1 MKFKQLEVIGFKSFA
16 DKTSFYFEDGL
27 TGIVGP
33 NGCGKSNIVEAL
45 RWCMGETSAKSL
57 RGSGMEDVIFSGT
70 NSRPSKNL
78 SEVALKLENDNRL
91 PQFKDMPEI
100 EVRRKIE
107 KDKGSKYF
115 LNGREVRAKDV
126 QILFADL
133 STGPHSPSM
142 VSQGRVG
149 SLVTAKPTDRRAI
162 LEEAAGIGGL
172 HVRRHEAELRLT
184 AAENN
189 LKKADDI
196 MKQIENQLKN
206 LLKQAEEA
214 TKYKDMSNNIQS
226 LEAKLLYF
234 QSREIESLIFGAQ
247 EELSEVEDEISAV
260 NIDKNFNENALKEE
274 GKEIKPLRDE
284 NAELNTKLQRLNLEF
299 EQISEEE
306 NRAKNE
312 IEKIKR
318 EIKQINIDIDR
329 EKQIINDATSNERRL
344 SAEKN
349 DILEINQN
357 SSEIEEKAN
366 NSYQE
371 SLKELNQE
379 QDLLNKLSDKIF
391 SQIGGFDFN
400 LIKNK
405 TDQLSSSIKEVALK
419 LKKLSGE
426 NDKLDSGAIKN
437 RIDEIQNEFIK
448 MEDLADKINFD
459 LEAAAPQANL
469 NSDTTNTLKNEF
481 IEKIKTISELQE
493 KYASRLSK
501 YESIKQEAT
510 KRKGRLSIIESEIK
524 NWIDLK
530 ENSEK
535 KFLELNERF
544 KENENTLSLE
554 EAKPGSIAEKK
565 GTYVQNIK
573 NIEEDILQ
581 INEKL
586 TSKEDSV
593 QSINQKLYDIN
604 TTVLGITE
612 RKVRAQTIIEGLK
625 EKKKEIELKSLTDF
639 KHPIAE
645 LPTFVEID
653 VDEQVKTSEIESQI
667 QKLKDR
673 RERMGAVNLRAD
685 NETQELQDQIDR
697 MMSDRKDLVQGIQ
710 KLKSSINDLNEKG
723 RERLLDAF
731 EKVSRKFNDVY
742 TKLFAGGNARLELIE
757 SDDPLEA
764 GLELLVSPP
773 GKKLQS
779 ITLLSGGEQALT
791 AMALIFAVF
800 LINPSPIC
808 ILDEVDAPLDDANV
822 TRFCSLLDELSSVTD
837 TKFVI
842 ITHHAL
848 TMSRMNRLYGVTM
861 AERGV
866 SQLVAVDLEKAEEMV
881 A

>member
-1 MKFKQLEVIGFKSFA
+1 MKFKKLEVVGFKSFA
-16 DKTSFYFEDGL
+16 DKTSFHFEDGL

-70 NSRPSKNL
+70 TSRPSKNL
-78 SEVALKLENDNRL
+78 CEVALKLENDNRL

-107 KDKGSKYF
+107 KDKGSKYY
-115 LNGREVRAKDV
+115 LNGREVRAKDI

-133 STGPHSPSM
+133 STGPHYPSM

-162 LEEAAGIGGL
+162 LEEAAGISGL
-172 HVRRHEAELRLT
+172 HVRRHEAELRLD

-196 MKQIENQLKN
+196 MKQIENQLKS

-214 TKYKDMSNNIQS
+214 SKYKNISNEIQH
-226 LEAKLLYF
+226 LEAKLVYF
-234 QSREIESLIFGAQ
+234 QSKEIAKSILVAQ
-247 EELSEVEDEISAV
+247 EELGEVEDEISAV

-274 GKEIKPLRDE
+274 SQKITPLRNE
-284 NAELNTKLQRLNLEF
+284 NAQLNAKLQRLNLEF

-306 NRAKNE
+306 GRAKNE
-312 IEKIKR
+312 VEKIKK

-329 EKQIINDATSNERRL
+329 EKQIINDSSSNEKRL
-344 SAEKN
+344 LNERSDIEETEKTSSEVEEQAEK
-349 DILEINQN
+349 DY
-357 SSEIEEKAN
+357 K
-366 NSYQE
+366 E
-371 SLKELNQE
+371 SLSELNKEQE
-379 QDLLNKLSDKIF
+379 VLNKLSEKIF
-391 SQIGGFDFN
+391 SQIGGFEFGV
-400 LIKNK
+400 IKRK
-405 TDQLSSSIKEVALK
+405 TSQLSSLIDNISLRLKTQSESTDNYDAPALK
-419 LKKLSGE
+419 GKIIE
-426 NDKLDSGAIKN
+426 FY
-437 RIDEIQNEFIK
+437 NEFKNI
-448 MEDLADKINFD
+448 EDLIKQINFD
-459 LEAAAPQANL
+459 LEAAEPQANL
-469 NSDTTNTLKNEF
+469 NSDLTN
-481 IEKIKTISELQE
+481 KIKQEFLEKLKIVSELQG

-501 YESIKQEAT
+501 YENLKQDSL
-510 KRKGRLSIIESEIK
+510 KRKERLKNIDSEIK

-530 ENSEK
+530 NSSEQ
-535 KFLELNERF
+535 KFKELNTRL
-544 KENENTLSLE
+544 KGSE
-554 EAKPGSIAEKK
+554 EVLTEEEIKPGTIAEKK
-565 GTYVQNIK
+565 GTYVQNIENVK
-573 NIEEDILQ
+573 EDIVQ
-581 INEKL
+581 INEQL
-586 TSKEDSV
+586 TSKEESV
-593 QSINQKLYDIN
+593 KLINQKLYDIN
-604 TTVLGITE
+604 GVVLGITE

-625 EKKKEIELKSLTDF
+625 DKKKEIELKSLSEF
-639 KHPIAE
+639 KHTLEE
-645 LPTFVEID
+645 LPNFAGID
-653 VDEQVKTSEIESQI
+653 IEEDIQANKIDNQI
-667 QKLKDR
+667 QKLKDQ
-673 RERMGAVNLRAD
+673 REKMGAVNLRAD

-697 MMSDRKDLVQGIQ
+697 MMNDRKDLVQGIQ
-710 KLKSSINDLNEKG
+710 KLKGSINDLNQKG

-764 GLELLVSPP
+764 GLELLASPP

-822 TRFCSLLDELSSVTD
+822 TRFCALLDELSNVTD
-837 TKFVI
+837 TKFVV

-866 SQLVAVDLEKAEEMV
+866 SQLVAVDLEKAEGMV

>member
-1 MKFKQLEVIGFKSFA
+1 MKFKQLEVVGFKSFA

-33 NGCGKSNIVEAL
+33 NGCGKSNIVESL

-70 NSRPSKNL
+70 TSRPSKNL
-78 SEVALKLENDNRL
+78 CEVALKLENDNRL
-91 PQFKDMPEI
+91 PQFKDMSEI

-115 LNGREVRAKDV
+115 LNGREVRAKDI

-196 MKQIENQLKN
+196 MKQIENQLKS

-214 TKYKDMSNNIQS
+214 SKYKNISNEIQN
-226 LEAKLLYF
+226 LEAKLVYF
-234 QSREIESLIFGAQ
+234 QSKEIDNSIQNAQ
-247 EELSEVEDEISAV
+247 EELGNVEDEISAV

-274 GKEIKPLRDE
+274 SQNIRPLRDE
-284 NAELNTKLQRLNLEF
+284 NAQLNAKLQRLNLEF

-306 NRAKNE
+306 GRAKNE
-312 IEKIKR
+312 IEKIKK
-318 EIKQINIDIDR
+318 EIKQVNTDIDR
-329 EKQIINDATSNERRL
+329 EKQIINDSSSNEKRL
-344 SAEKN
+344 AAERS
-349 DILEINQN
+349 DTIETEQN
-357 SSEIEEKAN
+357 SAEIEEKAYN
-366 NSYQE
+366 AYQQ
-371 SLKELNQE
+371 SLKELNNE
-379 QDLLNKLSDKIF
+379 QNLLNKLSDKIF
-391 SQIGGFDFN
+391 SQIGGFDFS

-405 TDQLSSSIKEVALK
+405 TEQLSNSIKETGLM
-419 LKKLSGE
+419 LQKLSEDSNLEVSEIKSQILAISNEYVKIE
-426 NDKLDSGAIKN
+426 NLITKV
-437 RIDEIQNEFIK
+437 
-448 MEDLADKINFD
+448 NFD
-459 LEAAAPQANL
+459 LDAAAPQANL
-469 NSDTTNTLKNEF
+469 NSDTTNQLKKDF
-481 IEKIKTISELQE
+481 LDQLKIISDLQE

-501 YESIKQEAT
+501 YETLRQDSL
-510 KRKGRLSIIESEIK
+510 KRKERLNNIENEIK

-530 ENSEK
+530 QSSEQ
-535 KFLELNERF
+535 KFKELNERL
-544 KENENTLSLE
+544 KENEIILSKE
-554 EAKPGSIAEKK
+554 ETKPGAIAEKK

-573 NIEEDILQ
+573 NIEEDIQQ
-581 INEKL
+581 ILEKL
-586 TSKEDSV
+586 NSKEESIK
-593 QSINQKLYDIN
+593 SINQKLYDIN
-604 TTVLGITE
+604 GTVLEITE

-625 EKKKEIELKSLTDF
+625 EKKKEIELKSLSEF
-639 KHPIAE
+639 KRAIEE
-645 LPTFVEID
+645 LPSFAEINT
-653 VDEQVKTSEIESQI
+653 EEAIETSKIENQI
-667 QKLKDR
+667 QKLKDQ
-673 RERMGAVNLRAD
+673 REKMGAVNLRAD
-685 NETQELQDQIDR
+685 NETQELQNQIDK
-697 MMSDRKDLVQGIQ
+697 MMNDRKDLVQGIQ
-710 KLKSSINDLNEKG
+710 KLKGSINDLNQKG

-742 TKLFAGGNARLELIE
+742 TKLFAGGSAKLELIE

-822 TRFCSLLDELSSVTD
+822 TRFCSLLDELSNITD
-837 TKFVI
+837 TKFII

>member
-1 MKFKQLEVIGFKSFA
+1 MKFKKLEVVGFKSFA
-16 DKTSFYFEDGL
+16 DKTSFHFEDGL

-70 NSRPSKNL
+70 TSRPPKNL
-78 SEVALKLENDNRL
+78 CEVALKLENDNRL

-107 KDKGSKYF
+107 KDKGSKYY
-115 LNGREVRAKDV
+115 LNGREVRAKDI

-162 LEEAAGIGGL
+162 LEEAAGISGL
-172 HVRRHEAELRLT
+172 HVRRHEAELRLD

-196 MKQIENQLKN
+196 MKQIENQLKS

-214 TKYKDMSNNIQS
+214 SKYKSISNEIQH
-226 LEAKLLYF
+226 LEAKLVYF
-234 QSREIESLIFGAQ
+234 QSKEIEKSILVAQ

-274 GKEIKPLRDE
+274 SQKITPLRNE
-284 NAELNTKLQRLNLEF
+284 NAQLNAKLQRLNLEF

-306 NRAKNE
+306 GRAKNE
-312 IEKIKR
+312 VEKIKK

-329 EKQIINDATSNERRL
+329 EKQIINDSSSNEKRL
-344 SAEKN
+344 LNERSDIEETEKT
-349 DILEINQN
+349 
-357 SSEIEEKAN
+357 SSEVEEKAEKD
-366 NSYQE
+366 YKE
-371 SLKELNQE
+371 SLGELNKEQE
-379 QDLLNKLSDKIF
+379 ILNKLSEKIF
-391 SQIGGFDFN
+391 SQIGSFEFGV
-400 LIKNK
+400 IKRK
-405 TDQLSSSIKEVALK
+405 TSQLSSLIDNISLRLK
-419 LKKLSGE
+419 TQSESTDNYDAPTLKGKIIE
-426 NDKLDSGAIKN
+426 FY
-437 RIDEIQNEFIK
+437 NEFKNI
-448 MEDLADKINFD
+448 EDLIKQINFD
-459 LEAAAPQANL
+459 LEAAEPQANL
-469 NSDTTNTLKNEF
+469 NSDLTN
-481 IEKIKTISELQE
+481 KIKQEFLEKLKIVSELQG

-501 YESIKQEAT
+501 YENLKQDSL
-510 KRKGRLSIIESEIK
+510 KRKERLKNIDSEIK

-530 ENSEK
+530 NSSEQ
-535 KFLELNERF
+535 KFKELNARL
-544 KENENTLSLE
+544 KGSE
-554 EAKPGSIAEKK
+554 EVLTEEEIKPGTIAEKK
-565 GTYVQNIK
+565 GTYVQNIENVK
-573 NIEEDILQ
+573 EDIVQ
-581 INEKL
+581 INEQL
-586 TSKEDSV
+586 TSKEESV
-593 QSINQKLYDIN
+593 KLINQKLYDIN
-604 TTVLGITE
+604 GVVLGITE

-625 EKKKEIELKSLTDF
+625 DKKKEIELKSLSEF
-639 KHPIAE
+639 KHALEE
-645 LPTFVEID
+645 LPNFAGID
-653 VDEQVKTSEIESQI
+653 IEEDIQANKIDNQI
-667 QKLKDR
+667 QKLKDQ
-673 RERMGAVNLRAD
+673 REKMGAVNLRAD

-697 MMSDRKDLVQGIQ
+697 MMNDRKDLVQGIQ
-710 KLKSSINDLNEKG
+710 KLKGSINDLNQKG

-764 GLELLVSPP
+764 GLELLASPP

-822 TRFCSLLDELSSVTD
+822 TRFCDLLDELSNVTD
-837 TKFVI
+837 TKFVV

-866 SQLVAVDLEKAEEMV
+866 SQLVAVNLEKAEGMV

>member
-1 MKFKQLEVIGFKSFA
+1 MKFKKLEVVGFKSFA
-16 DKTSFYFEDGL
+16 DKTSFHFEDGL

-70 NSRPSKNL
+70 TSRPSKNL
-78 SEVALKLENDNRL
+78 CEVALKLENDNRL

-107 KDKGSKYF
+107 KDKGSKYY
-115 LNGREVRAKDV
+115 LNGREVRAKDI

-162 LEEAAGIGGL
+162 LEEAAGISGL
-172 HVRRHEAELRLT
+172 HVRRHEAELRLD

-196 MKQIENQLKN
+196 MKQIENQLKS

-214 TKYKDMSNNIQS
+214 SKYKNISNEIQH
-226 LEAKLLYF
+226 LEAKLVYF
-234 QSREIESLIFGAQ
+234 QSKEVEKSILVAQ
-247 EELSEVEDEISAV
+247 EELGEVEDEISAV

-274 GKEIKPLRDE
+274 SQKITPLRNE
-284 NAELNTKLQRLNLEF
+284 NAQLNAKLQRLNLEF

-306 NRAKNE
+306 GRAKNE
-312 IEKIKR
+312 VEKIKK

-329 EKQIINDATSNERRL
+329 EKQIINDSSSNEKRL
-344 SAEKN
+344 LNERSDIEETEKTSSEVEEQAEK
-349 DILEINQN
+349 DY
-357 SSEIEEKAN
+357 K
-366 NSYQE
+366 E
-371 SLKELNQE
+371 SLGELNKE
-379 QDLLNKLSDKIF
+379 QKVLNKLSEKIF
-391 SQIGGFDFN
+391 SQIGGFEFGV
-400 LIKNK
+400 IKRK
-405 TDQLSSSIKEVALK
+405 TSQLSSLIDNISLRLKTQSESTDNYDAPALK
-419 LKKLSGE
+419 GKIIE
-426 NDKLDSGAIKN
+426 FY
-437 RIDEIQNEFIK
+437 NEFKNI
-448 MEDLADKINFD
+448 EDLIKQINFD
-459 LEAAAPQANL
+459 LEAAEPQANL
-469 NSDTTNTLKNEF
+469 NSDLTN
-481 IEKIKTISELQE
+481 KIKQEFLEKLKIVSELQG

-501 YESIKQEAT
+501 YENLKQDSL
-510 KRKGRLSIIESEIK
+510 KRKERLKNIDSEIK

-530 ENSEK
+530 NSSEQ
-535 KFLELNERF
+535 KFKELNARL
-544 KENENTLSLE
+544 KGSE
-554 EAKPGSIAEKK
+554 EVLTEEEIKPGTIAEKK
-565 GTYVQNIK
+565 GTYVQNIENVK
-573 NIEEDILQ
+573 EDIVQ
-581 INEKL
+581 INEQL
-586 TSKEDSV
+586 TSKEESV
-593 QSINQKLYDIN
+593 KLINQKLYDIN
-604 TTVLGITE
+604 GVVLGITE

-625 EKKKEIELKSLTDF
+625 DKKKEIELKSLSEF
-639 KHPIAE
+639 KHTLEE
-645 LPTFVEID
+645 LPNFAGID
-653 VDEQVKTSEIESQI
+653 IEEDIQANKIDNQI
-667 QKLKDR
+667 QKLKDQ
-673 RERMGAVNLRAD
+673 REKMGAVNLRAD

-697 MMSDRKDLVQGIQ
+697 MMNDRKDLVQGIQ
-710 KLKSSINDLNEKG
+710 KLKGSINDLNQKG

-764 GLELLVSPP
+764 GLELLASPP

-822 TRFCSLLDELSSVTD
+822 TRFCTLLDELSNVTD
-837 TKFVI
+837 TKFVV

-866 SQLVAVDLEKAEEMV
+866 SQLVAVDLEKAEGMV

>member
-70 NSRPSKNL
+70 TSRPSKNL

-226 LEAKLLYF
+226 LEAKLVYF
-234 QSREIESLIFGAQ
+234 QSREIEGSILGAQ

-312 IEKIKR
+312 IEKIKK

-329 EKQIINDATSNERRL
+329 EKQIINDATSNEKRL

-405 TDQLSSSIKEVALK
+405 TDQLSSSIKEVALR

-426 NDKLDSGAIKN
+426 NDELDSGAIKN

-469 NSDTTNTLKNEF
+469 NSDTTNALKNEF

-544 KENENTLSLE
+544 KENENALSLE

-645 LPTFVEID
+645 LPTFAEID
-653 VDEQVKTSEIESQI
+653 VDEQVKTSEIENQI

-697 MMSDRKDLVQGIQ
+697 MMNDRKDLVQGIQ

-837 TKFVI
+837 TKFVV

>member
-1 MKFKQLEVIGFKSFA
+1 MKFKKLEVVGFKSFA
-16 DKTSFYFEDGL
+16 DKTSFHFEDGL

-70 NSRPSKNL
+70 TSRPSKNL
-78 SEVALKLENDNRL
+78 CEVALKLENDNRL

-107 KDKGSKYF
+107 KDKGSKYY
-115 LNGREVRAKDV
+115 LNGREVRAKDI

-162 LEEAAGIGGL
+162 LEEAAGISGL
-172 HVRRHEAELRLT
+172 HVRRHEAELRLD

-196 MKQIENQLKN
+196 MKQIENQLKS

-214 TKYKDMSNNIQS
+214 SKYKNISNEIQH
-226 LEAKLLYF
+226 LEAKLVYF
-234 QSREIESLIFGAQ
+234 QSKEIAKSILVAQ
-247 EELSEVEDEISAV
+247 EELGEVEDEISAV

-274 GKEIKPLRDE
+274 SQKITPLRNE
-284 NAELNTKLQRLNLEF
+284 NAQLNAKLQRLNLEF

-306 NRAKNE
+306 GRAKNE
-312 IEKIKR
+312 VEKIKK

-329 EKQIINDATSNERRL
+329 EKQIINDSSSNEKRL
-344 SAEKN
+344 LNERSDIEETEKTSSEVEEQAEK
-349 DILEINQN
+349 DY
-357 SSEIEEKAN
+357 K
-366 NSYQE
+366 E
-371 SLKELNQE
+371 SLGELNKEQE
-379 QDLLNKLSDKIF
+379 VLNKLSEKIF
-391 SQIGGFDFN
+391 SQIGGFEFGV
-400 LIKNK
+400 IKRK
-405 TDQLSSSIKEVALK
+405 TSQLSSLIDNISLRLK
-419 LKKLSGE
+419 TQSESTDNYDAPTLKGKIIE
-426 NDKLDSGAIKN
+426 FY
-437 RIDEIQNEFIK
+437 NEFKNI
-448 MEDLADKINFD
+448 EDLIKQINFD
-459 LEAAAPQANL
+459 LEAAEPQANL
-469 NSDTTNTLKNEF
+469 NSDLTN
-481 IEKIKTISELQE
+481 KIKQEFLEKLKIVSELQG

-501 YESIKQEAT
+501 YENLKQDSL
-510 KRKGRLSIIESEIK
+510 KRKERLKNIDSEIK

-530 ENSEK
+530 NSSEQ
-535 KFLELNERF
+535 KFKELNARL
-544 KENENTLSLE
+544 KGSE
-554 EAKPGSIAEKK
+554 EVLTEEEIKPGTIAEKK
-565 GTYVQNIK
+565 GTYVQNIENVK
-573 NIEEDILQ
+573 EDIVQ
-581 INEKL
+581 INEQL

-593 QSINQKLYDIN
+593 KLINQKLYDIN
-604 TTVLGITE
+604 GIVLGITE

-625 EKKKEIELKSLTDF
+625 DKKKEIELKSLSEF
-639 KHPIAE
+639 KHTLEE
-645 LPTFVEID
+645 LPNFAGID
-653 VDEQVKTSEIESQI
+653 IEEDIQANKIDNQI
-667 QKLKDR
+667 QKLKDQ
-673 RERMGAVNLRAD
+673 REKMGAVNLRAD

-697 MMSDRKDLVQGIQ
+697 MMNDRKDLVQGIQ
-710 KLKSSINDLNEKG
+710 KLKGSINDLNQKG
-723 RERLLDAF
+723 RERLLDSF

-764 GLELLVSPP
+764 GLELLASPP

-822 TRFCSLLDELSSVTD
+822 TRFCALLDELSNVTD
-837 TKFVI
+837 TKFVV

-866 SQLVAVDLEKAEEMV
+866 SQLVAVDLEKAEGMV

>member
-16 DKTSFYFEDGL
+16 DKTTFYFEDGL

-33 NGCGKSNIVEAL
+33 NGCGKSNIVESL

-70 NSRPSKNL
+70 TSRPSKNL
-78 SEVALKLENDNRL
+78 CEVALKLENDNRL

-107 KDKGSKYF
+107 KDKGSKYY
-115 LNGREVRAKDV
+115 LNGREVRAKDI

-196 MKQIENQLKN
+196 MKQIENQLKS

-214 TKYKDMSNNIQS
+214 SKYKNISNEIQH
-226 LEAKLLYF
+226 LEAKLVFF
-234 QSREIESLIFGAQ
+234 QFKEIEKSILDAQ
-247 EELSEVEDEISAV
+247 TELGEVEDEISAV

-274 GKEIKPLRDE
+274 SQKIAPLRDN
-284 NAELNTKLQRLNLEF
+284 NAQLNAKLQRLNLEF
-299 EQISEEE
+299 EQINEEE
-306 NRAKNE
+306 GRAKNE
-312 IEKIKR
+312 IEKIKK
-318 EIKQINIDIDR
+318 EIKQISIDIDR
-329 EKQIINDATSNERRL
+329 EKQIINDSSSNEKRLSNER
-344 SAEKN
+344 SDVVE
-349 DILEINQN
+349 LEQN
-357 SSEIEEKAN
+357 SSEIEEKAEKA
-366 NSYQE
+366 Y
-371 SLKELNQE
+371 KETLGELGKEQSILN
-379 QDLLNKLSDKIF
+379 DLSEKIF
-391 SQIGGFDFN
+391 SQIGGFEFGIIKNKIDQLSVQIQNINLKLKNEVETIDNLDTSTFKGKITEYYNDLTIVEN
-400 LIKNK
+400 LIK
-405 TDQLSSSIKEVALK
+405 
-419 LKKLSGE
+419 
-426 NDKLDSGAIKN
+426 
-437 RIDEIQNEFIK
+437 
-448 MEDLADKINFD
+448 KINFD
-459 LEAAAPQANL
+459 LEAAEPQANL
-469 NSDTTNTLKNEF
+469 NSNLTNKLKEDFLNKL
-481 IEKIKTISELQE
+481 KIISELQE

-501 YESIKQEAT
+501 HETLKQENL
-510 KRKGRLSIIESEIK
+510 KRKERLKNIDSEIK

-530 ENSEK
+530 NSSEK
-535 KFLELNERF
+535 KFEELSVRIKDREAILA
-544 KENENTLSLE
+544 KEEI
-554 EAKPGSIAEKK
+554 KPGTIAEKK

-573 NIEEDILQ
+573 NVEEDILQ
-581 INEKL
+581 INEQL
-586 TSKEDSV
+586 DSKEDSV
-593 QSINQKLYDIN
+593 KSINQKLYDIN
-604 TTVLGITE
+604 GIILQITE

-625 EKKKEIELKSLTDF
+625 EKKKEIELKSLSDF
-639 KHPIAE
+639 KNSIE
-645 LPTFVEID
+645 DLPAFAGID
-653 VDEQVKTSEIESQI
+653 IEENIEANKIENQI
-667 QKLKDR
+667 QKLKDQ

-685 NETQELQDQIDR
+685 NETQELQNQIDK
-697 MMSDRKDLVQGIQ
+697 MMNDRKDLVQGIQ
-710 KLKSSINDLNEKG
+710 KLKGSINDLNQKG

-822 TRFCSLLDELSSVTD
+822 TRFCSLLDELSSITD
-837 TKFVI
+837 TKFVV

>member
-16 DKTSFYFEDGL
+16 DKTTFYFEDGL

-33 NGCGKSNIVEAL
+33 NGCGKSNIVESL

-70 NSRPSKNL
+70 TSRPSKNL
-78 SEVALKLENDNRL
+78 CEVALKLENDNRL

-107 KDKGSKYF
+107 KDKGSKYY
-115 LNGREVRAKDV
+115 LNGREVRAKDI

-196 MKQIENQLKN
+196 MKQIENQLKS

-214 TKYKDMSNNIQS
+214 SKYKNISNEIQH
-226 LEAKLLYF
+226 LEAKLVFF
-234 QSREIESLIFGAQ
+234 QFKEIEKSILDAQ
-247 EELSEVEDEISAV
+247 TELGEVEDEISAV

-274 GKEIKPLRDE
+274 SQKIAPLRDN
-284 NAELNTKLQRLNLEF
+284 NAQLNAKLQRLNLEF
-299 EQISEEE
+299 EQINEEE
-306 NRAKNE
+306 GRAKNE
-312 IEKIKR
+312 IEKIKK
-318 EIKQINIDIDR
+318 EIKQISIDIDR
-329 EKQIINDATSNERRL
+329 EKQIINDSSSNEKRLSNER
-344 SAEKN
+344 SDVVE
-349 DILEINQN
+349 LEQN
-357 SSEIEEKAN
+357 SSEIEEKAEKA
-366 NSYQE
+366 Y
-371 SLKELNQE
+371 KETLGELGKEQSILN
-379 QDLLNKLSDKIF
+379 DLSEKIF
-391 SQIGGFDFN
+391 SQIGGFEFEIIKNKIVQLSVQIQNINLKLKNEVETIDNLDTSTFKGKITEYYNDLTIVEN
-400 LIKNK
+400 LIK
-405 TDQLSSSIKEVALK
+405 
-419 LKKLSGE
+419 
-426 NDKLDSGAIKN
+426 
-437 RIDEIQNEFIK
+437 
-448 MEDLADKINFD
+448 KINFD
-459 LEAAAPQANL
+459 LEAAEPQANL
-469 NSDTTNTLKNEF
+469 NSNLTNKLKEDFLNKL
-481 IEKIKTISELQE
+481 KIISELQE

-501 YESIKQEAT
+501 HETLKQENL
-510 KRKGRLSIIESEIK
+510 KRKERLKNIDSEIK

-530 ENSEK
+530 NSSEK
-535 KFLELNERF
+535 KFEELSGRIKDREAILA
-544 KENENTLSLE
+544 KEEI
-554 EAKPGSIAEKK
+554 KPGTIAEKK

-573 NIEEDILQ
+573 NVEEDILQ
-581 INEKL
+581 INEQL
-586 TSKEDSV
+586 DSKEDSV
-593 QSINQKLYDIN
+593 KSINQKLYDIN
-604 TTVLGITE
+604 GIILQITE

-625 EKKKEIELKSLTDF
+625 EKKKEIELKSLSDF
-639 KHPIAE
+639 KNSIE
-645 LPTFVEID
+645 DLPAFAGID
-653 VDEQVKTSEIESQI
+653 IEENIEANKIENQI
-667 QKLKDR
+667 QKLKDQ

-685 NETQELQDQIDR
+685 NETQELQNQIDK
-697 MMSDRKDLVQGIQ
+697 MMNDRKDLVQGIQ
-710 KLKSSINDLNEKG
+710 KLKGSINDLNQKG

-822 TRFCSLLDELSSVTD
+822 TRFCSLLDELSSITD
-837 TKFVI
+837 TKFVV